1 MILQRNSESLHKRLT
16 EAPTQSIAPDRIVVA
31 QAPPERASDSAE
43 PGFAQKEAK
52 GF

>member
-16 EAPTQSIAPDRIVVA
+16 EASTESIAPVA
-31 QAPPERASDSAE
+31 QAPPERSSDPAE
-43 PGFAQKEAK
+43 TGFAQKEAK